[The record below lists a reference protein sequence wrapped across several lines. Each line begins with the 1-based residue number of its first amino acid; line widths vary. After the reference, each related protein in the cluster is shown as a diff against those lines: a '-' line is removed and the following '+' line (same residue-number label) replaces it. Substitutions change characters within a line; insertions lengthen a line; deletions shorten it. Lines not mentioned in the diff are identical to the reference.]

1 MQEEEI
7 ARLFAQEIP
16 EVASGVVEV
25 KSIARIPKH
34 RTKIALVSHDPE
46 VDCVA
51 VCVGMRGYRIKGV
64 TDQLDGERIDILR
77 WYESPEKLIPVALQ
91 PAAIESVDLQ
101 PEKRRAVVTVNEDQ
115 YSLALGRGNMNRDL
129 ASLLCGWVIEIA
141 PPSNS
146 LS

>member
-1 MQEEEI
+1 MQEAEV

-16 EVASGVVEV
+16 EVASGVVEI
-25 KSIARIPKH
+25 KSIARMPKH

-51 VCVGMRGYRIKGV
+51 VCVGMRGYRIKSV

-91 PAAIESVDLQ
+91 PAAIESVELQ

-115 YSLALGRGNMNRDL
+115 YSLALD
-129 ASLLCGWVIEIA
+129 AET
-141 PPSNS
+141 
-146 LS
+146 